1 MWQRD
6 VGEDPDFVHL
16 LNEFRS
22 TFRLICYE
30 DMQKSPQPPLKL
42 LLIRSFISG
51 EQRPVVS
58 SFRQLYPYTTVTV
71 DTVVGVV
78 FFIVPA
84 PGWGHTHDTTTLQ
97 LPSTTFGLVP
107 TQYLKNTRL
116 YFPSAELYSST
127 DLSS

>member
-71 DTVVGVV
+71 DKVVDCR
-78 FFIVPA
+78 FFLSSRGGDVHA
-84 PGWGHTHDTTTLQ
+84 RYDDTTT
-97 LPSTTFGLVP
+97 SINLV
-107 TQYLKNTRL
+107 
-116 YFPSAELYSST
+116 
-127 DLSS
+127 